1 MKKHILL
8 LLLLPLLAV
17 CCNDLS
23 DIENRIDA
31 VEQQVKSLQETVD
44 ALEMAYNNS
53 LAISSVE
60 PLQTTTGGW
69 VITFSNG
76 KVVEIVNGQ
85 ENESDIDASTN

>member
-8 LLLLPLLAV
+8 LLLLPSLAV

-31 VEQQVKSLQETVD
+31 VEQQVKSLEETVD

-53 LAISSVE
+53 LAINSSVNSVLNFFE
-60 PLQTTTGGW
+60 GNA
-69 VITFSNG
+69 VNRCN
-76 KVVEIVNGQ
+76 VV
-85 ENESDIDASTN
+85 